1 MNFKQKLAY
10 IALGCL
16 FTALGYLLVIRL
28 WDEAHKTAADGIAA
42 YERGDY
48 KKAVKIWHP
57 LAKQGD
63 GAAKENLRRMLTEA
77 LREMVYNDYKTAAE
91 MLRPLAAI
99 GFPHRVNEYTIDRP
113 RMRFLMDKFEAAK
126 DKAKDDAKGGA
137 PYQRRTYDA
146 KSLLK
151 VTEFLIQEDRA
162 FYSDQNKSIDTISEE
177 SKERIPSIGSDR
189 TMRDPNA
196 QLEELERRA
205 ADKIRAK
212 LQRDPRDQLD
222 ESARRA
228 AEEK

>member
-1 MNFKQKLAY
+1 MYFKQKLAY

-16 FTALGYLLVIRL
+16 FTALGYLLAIRL

-48 KKAVKIWHP
+48 KKAVKTWHP

-99 GFPHRVNEYTIDRP
+99 GFPHRVNEYTINSLGDRP
-113 RMRFLMDKFEAAK
+113 RMRFLIDKFEAAK
-126 DKAKDDAKGGA
+126 DKAKDDAKGGD

-162 FYSDQNKSIDTISEE
+162 FYSDQNKS
-177 SKERIPSIGSDR
+177 
-189 TMRDPNA
+189 DPNA
-196 QLEELERRA
+196 QLEELERRPA
-205 ADKIRAK
+205 PTSIQSELRKIREH
-212 LQRDPRDQLD
+212 DQ
-222 ESARRA
+222 ERRR
-228 AEEK
+228 